1 MSTSGLES
9 IPLIQTKLTP
19 PLVPV
24 DLVSRPRLVERLK
37 EGYSSGNRL
46 TLVSAPAGYGK
57 TSLVVDWLRQTG
69 QPFAWLTLDESD
81 NDPAHFFAYLLAA
94 LQRVYPDLG
103 QTAEAMLQAPQT
115 PHLRPLLTSLINDVN
130 ETTHLF
136 VLDDYHVI
144 EESTIHEAV
153 SFLLDH
159 MPVQMHLVIA
169 TRADPP
175 LPVARLRGRGQLTEL
190 HAGDLRFT
198 LNEINT
204 FLNEAM
210 GLALSPEQ
218 VDALEI
224 RTEGWIAGLQMAA
237 LSMRG
242 REDVS
247 SFIQA
252 FTGSHRYIL
261 DYLTEEV
268 LNQQTED
275 IQAFLLKT
283 SILDQMS
290 GPLCAKVTE
299 QLDSQSTLEALEA
312 ANLFMIPLD
321 EDRCW
326 YRYHP
331 LFADLLRQRLQR
343 ENRELEPEL
352 HRRASEWFEE
362 DGMIPEAVNHALA
375 AGDSERAASLI
386 EGTTWLKLAPREM
399 TTLQGWLAVLPQEVL
414 RSRPRLGIVRAWTLA
429 VSGNW
434 EAVESCL
441 ADLDIQ
447 QVQGEA
453 AAIRAY
459 VAIRQ
464 GDVVR
469 TIDLGL
475 QALEQLPEED
485 MFLRAVVA
493 LDLGVAYS
501 SKGESAAA
509 EEALNQAVR
518 FSTDA
523 NLTYLNVAAMS
534 TLGHVQDTQ
543 GLLQKAIETQWKAL
557 ELAHEPGGQPIPIA
571 GMAFVGIAEVLYE
584 WNDLDGAMHNA
595 KHGIKLLELGGF
607 TSYQLIGYTV
617 MTRVYHARG
626 DLDGAMQ
633 VIQEAER
640 LAQRHQYAYMETLLT
655 SLRIRYYATQGD
667 LASAERWA
675 RAQGFDLNEALKNDS
690 EEEGIIAAWIRIVQ
704 ASSQIPNSV
713 YEMEK
718 VLGTLNRLLAAE
730 HASGRMWSVIKIFML
745 QALALQA
752 MGEIDKAVSTL
763 EQALSLAEPERFI
776 RTFVDE
782 GEIMES
788 LLRHALS
795 QGIAPDY
802 ITMLLAA
809 MQETEEISQT
819 KDQPLI
825 DPLSERELEVLRLIA
840 AGLSNQEIAQQ
851 LVIALST
858 VKSHINHIYGK
869 LNVNSRT
876 QAVARAQALD
886 LL

>member
-1 MSTSGLES
+1 MSTSGSES

-24 DLVSRPRLVERLK
+24 DLVSRPRLVERLN

-103 QTAEAMLQAPQT
+103 QTAGAMLQAPQT
-115 PHLRPLLTSLINDVN
+115 PHSRPLLTSLINDVN
-130 ETTHLF
+130 ETAHLF

-190 HAGDLRFT
+190 HTGDLRFT
-198 LNEINT
+198 LNEITT

-210 GLALSPEQ
+210 GLSLSHQQ
-218 VDALEI
+218 VDALER

-268 LNQQTED
+268 LNGQPDD

-283 SILDQMS
+283 SILDRLT
-290 GPLCAKVTE
+290 GALCDKVTGRN
-299 QLDSQSTLEALEA
+299 DSQGTLEMLET
-312 ANLFMIPLD
+312 ANMFMIPLD
-321 EDRCW
+321 EERCW

-331 LFADLLRQRLQR
+331 LFADLLLQRLRRKRQDV
-343 ENRELEPEL
+343 EPEL
-352 HRRASEWFEE
+352 HLRASEWFQEN
-362 DGMIPEAVNHALA
+362 GWIPEAINHALA
-375 AGDSERAASLI
+375 AEDFERAGTLI
-386 EGTTWLKLAPREM
+386 EGEAWLKFAPREM
-399 TTLQGWLAVLPQEVL
+399 AQLLRWLNILPREVL
-414 RSRPRLGIVRAWTLA
+414 LARPRIGITRAWALA
-429 VSGNW
+429 VSGKW

-469 TIDLGL
+469 TIELGL
-475 QALEQLPEED
+475 QAIEQLPEEA

-501 SKGESAAA
+501 IKGESAAA
-509 EEALNQAVR
+509 EQALNEAVR
-518 FSTDA
+518 FSKDA

-534 TLGHVQDTQ
+534 TLGHFQDTQ
-543 GLLQKAIETQWKAL
+543 GLLHKAIETQWKAL
-557 ELAHEPGGQPIPIA
+557 EQAHEPGGQPIPIA

-584 WNDLDGAMHNA
+584 WNDLAGAMHNA

-607 TSYQLIGYTV
+607 SSYQLIGYTV
-617 MTRVYHARG
+617 KTRVYHARG

-640 LAQRHQYAYMETLLT
+640 LAQRHQYPYMETLLT
-655 SLRIRYYATQGD
+655 SLRIRYYVAQGD
-667 LASAERWA
+667 LAAAERWV
-675 RAQGFDLNEALKNDS
+675 RAQGFDLKEALENAS
-690 EEEGIIAAWIRIVQ
+690 EEEGIIAAWIQIVQ
-704 ASSQIPNSV
+704 ASSQIPNSM

-718 VLGTLNRLLAAE
+718 VLGTLTRLLAAE
-730 HASGRMWSVIKIFML
+730 HASGRMWRVIKIFML

-752 MGEIDKAVSTL
+752 MGEIDKALSTL

-776 RTFVDE
+776 RTFIDE
-782 GEIMES
+782 GEIIER

-809 MQETEEISQT
+809 MHETEEISQAN
-819 KDQPLI
+819 DQPLI

-840 AGLSNQEIAQQ
+840 AGLSNREIAQQ
-851 LVIALST
+851 LVIAVST

-869 LNVNSRT
+869 LNVKSRT